1 MKEIGKRIDR
11 LAEEQVRF
19 FTCACFAYDL
29 SEYNPFNDGIITI
42 YIEYTHLLIDVR
54 HITSI
59 SMSETC
65 AIEHNVS
72 PIILLCA
79 IICMLFVILM
89 FLALKACPMDY
100 QYCGIRR
107 TLRDRV

>member
-1 MKEIGKRIDR
+1 
-11 LAEEQVRF
+11 
-19 FTCACFAYDL
+19 
-29 SEYNPFNDGIITI
+29 
-42 YIEYTHLLIDVR
+42 
-54 HITSI
+54 
-59 SMSETC
+59 MSETC

-89 FLALKACPMDY
+89 CLALKACPMDY
-100 QYCGIRR
+100 KYLGIRR